1 MTSMRPA
8 IVICVPHAPPLW
20 MTREDDS
27 SPISLDGT
35 NVRYCGDTPRHQ
47 AGHARTQTCSN
58 ARSRKETIKESATP
72 FTRVEAMNPARILAP
87 GFFAQL
93 RPDLVGTHPGRQSV
107 AGCGPQ
113 RGEVEVGTYE
123 RPRADPKVA
132 STAS

>member
-20 MTREDDS
+20 TTREDDS

-35 NVRYCGDTPRHQ
+35 NVRYCGDTPSTKQGMREHKR
-47 AGHARTQTCSN
+47 AAMRVRAR
-58 ARSRKETIKESATP
+58 KTIKESATP

-107 AGCGPQ
+107 A
-113 RGEVEVGTYE
+113 
-123 RPRADPKVA
+123 AVA
-132 STAS
+132 PSEAR

>member
-1 MTSMRPA
+1 MEQMFDTAATRRGTKQGMREHKRA
-8 IVICVPHAPPLW
+8 A
-20 MTREDDS
+20 MR
-27 SPISLDGT
+27 
-35 NVRYCGDTPRHQ
+35 VR
-47 AGHARTQTCSN
+47 AR
-58 ARSRKETIKESATP
+58 KTIKESATP

-113 RGEVEVGTYE
+113 RGEVEVGNVRAAE
-123 RPRADPKVA
+123 ADPKVA